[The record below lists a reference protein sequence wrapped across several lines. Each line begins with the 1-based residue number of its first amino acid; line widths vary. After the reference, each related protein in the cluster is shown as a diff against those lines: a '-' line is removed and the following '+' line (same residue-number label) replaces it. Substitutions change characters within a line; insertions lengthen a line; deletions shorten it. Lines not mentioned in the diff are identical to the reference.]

1 MAAVAA
7 FAAITALVGTG
18 LSDAFDE
25 AVLAT
30 LLPYRSQ
37 PAIDAVQLVTLLG
50 SPILSSVL
58 ALGLT
63 VRLVATDGRRGLVPL
78 LFFAG
83 FAVELALKAVI
94 FQPGPPSELVYDAP
108 LFVSLREVTA
118 FTYPSGHAMRIAF
131 LASIV
136 AWRVPRLRIPLAV
149 VVALIAFGRVFLA
162 AGWITDAAGG
172 VCLGI
177 ALGALAS
184 LVAER
189 LGSPRRAPRAALVTP

>member
-1 MAAVAA
+1 MRLVMAGVAG
-7 FAAITALVGTG
+7 FGGMTGLVGSG

-108 LFVSLREVTA
+108 LFVSLRAVTP
-118 FTYPSGHAMRIAF
+118 FTYPYAPAMRIAF
-131 LASIV
+131 LASLV
-136 AWRVPRLRIPLAV
+136 AWRVPPAPVPLAV

-162 AGWITDAAGG
+162 
-172 VCLGI
+172 
-177 ALGALAS
+177 
-184 LVAER
+184 
-189 LGSPRRAPRAALVTP
+189 